1 MVFTCAACRFRAR
14 SDGTCNNK
22 DCARYSAPRTGEH
35 WKLKRLRRE
44 ELGEVAREDGT
55 CNNKDCAG
63 YSAPRSGEHWKLER
77 LRRELGEVADR
88 FGDFVHGAC
97 VASLSHRHDV
107 RMGIASGMLLRGR
120 IASAAVRL
128 EVLCVAYLCYWKWRA
143 AGFLQ
148 RLLHREDEFLR
159 ADAQGR
165 ACLYERAWEEAVAA
179 LPVADFAVVCRRG
192 HGTAELW
199 PRERVQ
205 ALTRAARHHYYCYT
219 LGGRPGDKNR
229 LEDFQLAVL
238 IQDLRS
244 GTLESALAN
253 IAAALA
259 ASGATYSACDAHLRS
274 VRPWNSRKRALR
286 INFLCWLFKAEGVT
300 AKICKEDWALL
311 AGSKARGLKPS
322 LAVAACAVVRRHV
335 WPAPGAPSYGLDD
348 LACFLS
354 LSQSREAVG
363 SRILPPPAAPV
374 AVAVDLGDVGSS
386 CAQVPRKGLRLK
398 SAADAGESRQ
408 PPAAGSSC
416 AGSGAASSG
425 ACPPAR
431 PARRR
436 TGLLRAQVRV
446 TPWVQVLTRGDTHI
460 LQIIMDELPLRD
472 QVALCRASK
481 NQRAKCIWTARRWGI
496 ARWSEVRIL
505 MSRTLR
511 QDQPIWEEYSATASG
526 VALGSFLGSLCR
538 AESCA
543 WDITELLKTGPLP
556 ADTEL
561 LALGLARRGLKLEF
575 VEAGLRVLS
584 RDLGAGGRL
593 HMPGVDAVEEWIE
606 EAARRQRDRPVPL
619 PGAAA
624 SSGFGAWL
632 AGAAKNSLQDSHQ
645 NAGADRSRN
654 DGERR
659 SRRRQACRAE
669 GGSAWEQS
677 SMDCDAARGSAAV
690 ACKMSTPRGPQSDGD
705 FAE

>member
-1 MVFTCAACRFRAR
+1 MHTPSCSGRRMALTCAACSFHAR
-14 SDGTCNNK
+14 SDGTCKNKDCAQYSAPRTGEHWKLKQLRMAMEELGEVAREDGTCNNK
-22 DCARYSAPRTGEH
+22 DCAGYSAPGSGEHSKLKRLRMEELGEVAREDGTCNNKDCAGYSPPGSGEH

-63 YSAPRSGEHWKLER
+63 YSAPGSGEHSKLER

-165 ACLYERAWEEAVAA
+165 ACLYERAWAEAAAA

-192 HGTAELW
+192 RGTAELW
-199 PRERVQ
+199 PRARVQ
-205 ALTRAARHHYYCYT
+205 ALGGPAGHYYCYSV
-219 LGGRPGDKNR
+219 GGHPCTRNR
-229 LEDFQLAVL
+229 WEDFQFALL
-238 IQDLRS
+238 MQDLRS
-244 GTLESALAN
+244 GRLDSALAN
-253 IAAALA
+253 VAATFA
-259 ASGATYSACDAHLRS
+259 ASGATYSACQEHLLS
-274 VRPWNSRKRALR
+274 VRLWEKKAPRSRL
-286 INFLCWLFKAEGVT
+286 NFLCWLFKAEGVT
-300 AKICKEDWALL
+300 AKICEEDWALL
-311 AGSKARGLKPS
+311 AGKARGLMPS

-363 SRILPPPAAPV
+363 SKILPPPAAPV

-436 TGLLRAQVRV
+436 TGPLLAQVRV
-446 TPWVQVLTRGDTHI
+446 ITPWVQVLARDDTHI
-460 LQIIMDELPLRD
+460 LQIIMDELPFRD
-472 QVALCRASK
+472 QVALCRTSN
-481 NQRAKCIWTARRWGI
+481 NQRAKCIWTARRWGL
-496 ARWSEVRIL
+496 ARWNEARIL

-511 QDQPIWEEYSATASG
+511 QDQPIWEECSANASG
-526 VALGSFLGSLCR
+526 VALGCFFRSLRR
-538 AESCA
+538 AESSA
-543 WDITELLKTGPLP
+543 WAITQLLKTGPLP

-561 LALGLARRGLKLEF
+561 LALGLARWGLKLEF
-575 VEAGLRVLS
+575 VEAGLRALS

-606 EAARRQRDRPVPL
+606 EAARRQ
-619 PGAAA
+619 
-624 SSGFGAWL
+624 
-632 AGAAKNSLQDSHQ
+632 
-645 NAGADRSRN
+645 
-654 DGERR
+654 
-659 SRRRQACRAE
+659 
-669 GGSAWEQS
+669 
-677 SMDCDAARGSAAV
+677 
-690 ACKMSTPRGPQSDGD
+690 
-705 FAE
+705 

>member
-1 MVFTCAACRFRAR
+1 MEELGEVAR
-14 SDGTCNNK
+14 EDGTCNNK
-22 DCARYSAPRTGEH
+22 DCAGYSAPGSGEHSKLKRLRMEELGEVAREDGTCNNKDCAGYSPPGSGEH

-63 YSAPRSGEHWKLER
+63 YSAPGSGEHSKLER

-165 ACLYERAWEEAVAA
+165 ACLYERAWAEAAAA
-179 LPVADFAVVCRRG
+179 LPLADFAVVCRRG
-192 HGTAELW
+192 RGTAELW
-199 PRERVQ
+199 PRARV
-205 ALTRAARHHYYCYT
+205 RA
-219 LGGRPGDKNR
+219 LGGSACGDYHYVYS
-229 LEDFQLAVL
+229 LERHPSKHRASGEFEFALL
-238 IQDLRS
+238 MQDLRS
-244 GTLESALAN
+244 GRLESALAN
-253 IAAALA
+253 VAAAFA
-259 ASGATYSACDAHLRS
+259 ASAGATYSACLEHLRS
-274 VRPWNSRKRALR
+274 VRLWEKKATCSRL
-286 INFLCWLFKAEGVT
+286 NFLRWLFKAEGVT
-300 AKICKEDWALL
+300 AKICEEDWALL
-311 AGSKARGLKPS
+311 AMHAGSNANSGVAAARGLTYER
-322 LAVAACAVVRRHV
+322 AVAACEFVLRHV
-335 WPAPGAPSYGLDD
+335 WPAPGAPYGLDD

-363 SRILPPPAAPV
+363 SKILPPPAAPV

-386 CAQVPRKGLRLK
+386 CAQVPRRGLRLK
-398 SAADAGESRQ
+398 SADAGESRQ

-431 PARRR
+431 RARWR
-436 TGLLRAQVRV
+436 TAGPLRAQVRV
-446 TPWVQVLTRGDTHI
+446 TPWVQVLARGDAHI
-460 LQIIMDELPLRD
+460 LQTIMDELPLRD
-472 QVALCRASK
+472 QVALCRTSK
-481 NQRAKCIWTARRWGI
+481 NQRAKCIWTARRWGL
-496 ARWSEVRIL
+496 ARWNEVRML

-526 VALGSFLGSLCR
+526 VALGRFLGSLSR

-645 NAGADRSRN
+645 NAGW
-654 DGERR
+654 G
-659 SRRRQACRAE
+659 
-669 GGSAWEQS
+669 
-677 SMDCDAARGSAAV
+677 
-690 ACKMSTPRGPQSDGD
+690 
-705 FAE
+705 

>member
-1 MVFTCAACRFRAR
+1 MAR
-14 SDGTCNNK
+14 EDGTCNNK
-22 DCARYSAPRTGEH
+22 DCAGYSAPGSGEHSKKLKRLRMEELGEVAREEDGTCNNKDCAGYSPPGSGEH

-63 YSAPRSGEHWKLER
+63 HSAPGSGEHSKLER

-165 ACLYERAWEEAVAA
+165 ACLYERAWAEAAAA

-192 HGTAELW
+192 RGTAELW
-199 PRERVQ
+199 PRARVQ
-205 ALTRAARHHYYCYT
+205 ALGGPAGHYYCYSV
-219 LGGRPGDKNR
+219 GGHPCTRNR
-229 LEDFQLAVL
+229 WGDFQFALL
-238 IQDLRS
+238 MQDLRS
-244 GTLESALAN
+244 GRLDSALAN
-253 IAAALA
+253 VAATFA
-259 ASGATYSACDAHLRS
+259 ASGATYSACQEHLLS
-274 VRPWNSRKRALR
+274 VRLWEKKAPRSRL
-286 INFLCWLFKAEGVT
+286 NFLCWLFKAEGVT
-300 AKICKEDWALL
+300 AKICEEDWALL
-311 AGSKARGLKPS
+311 AGKGSGANTGVAAARGLTYE

-335 WPAPGAPSYGLDD
+335 WPAVNK
-348 LACFLS
+348 
-354 LSQSREAVG
+354 REAALNPKAQEAMQKEWKRLRDINTWDESSVREWEDVRKEAKASG
-363 SRILPPPAAPV
+363 ETIHIGRVFPILVEKNSELDPA
-374 AVAVDLGDVGSS
+374 
-386 CAQVPRKGLRLK
+386 GLRLEK

-425 ACPPAR
+425 ACPPAQ
-431 PARRR
+431 PARWR
-436 TGLLRAQVRV
+436 TGLLWAQVRV
-446 TPWVQVLTRGDTHI
+446 TPWVQVLTRGDTRI
-460 LQIIMDELPLRD
+460 LQIIMDELPFRD
-472 QVALCRASK
+472 QVALCRTSK
-481 NQRAKCIWTARRWGI
+481 NQRAKCIWTARRWGL
-496 ARWSEVRIL
+496 ARWNKARIL

-511 QDQPIWEEYSATASG
+511 QDQPIWEECSANASG
-526 VALGSFLGSLCR
+526 VALGCFLRSLRR

-543 WDITELLKTGPLP
+543 WDITQLLKTGPLP

-561 LALGLARRGLKLEF
+561 LALGLARWGLKLEF
-575 VEAGLRVLS
+575 VEAGLRALS

-606 EAARRQRDRPVPL
+606 EAARRQ
-619 PGAAA
+619 
-624 SSGFGAWL
+624 
-632 AGAAKNSLQDSHQ
+632 
-645 NAGADRSRN
+645 
-654 DGERR
+654 
-659 SRRRQACRAE
+659 
-669 GGSAWEQS
+669 
-677 SMDCDAARGSAAV
+677 
-690 ACKMSTPRGPQSDGD
+690 
-705 FAE
+705 